1 MQASLQP
8 VGPAIHIAA
17 QQRARGLNDLAT
29 AWGKIPIKD
38 AQLLWKTCRSC
49 HTSLNLN
56 VLSQTTRKRQPSG
69 LPCVA
74 LPITVY
80 SSCSFPWC
88 RLRSERRSRG
98 HPWEMPGGPS
108 AQPEPLRQPHQPV
121 TSPGFSFPTH
131 DVERVTREGGGQRTQ
146 GSGS

>member
-8 VGPAIHIAA
+8 VGPALHIAA

-38 AQLLWKTCRSC
+38 AQFLWKTCRSC

-88 RLRSERRSRG
+88 RLRD
-98 HPWEMPGGPS
+98 
-108 AQPEPLRQPHQPV
+108 L
-121 TSPGFSFPTH
+121 
-131 DVERVTREGGGQRTQ
+131 REGPEATPGRCLEGPQLSPSRL
-146 GSGS
+146 GSLISLSLLRASVFPLMTWKE